1 MNRVVRG
8 ARGRLRRVRRALFRR
23 LGGFGLIGGMG
34 LGLQRI
40 SGDTASSY
48 QPRVGLDDQGAER
61 VRPTTARWEAIA
73 PHLPMTGSA
82 LDVGCNNGFF
92 TFKMAEHGLLSLGI
106 DSSSRNIATA
116 RLLGLR
122 NDPPHAAFARL
133 HLTSQ
138 TAASLPT
145 VDVVLCL
152 SVFHHLVR
160 YQGLEEATEVMRLL
174 ASKSQRLMVF
184 ETGQPD
190 EVSKSWW
197 QELAFMGDDPQAWV
211 SEFLTGL
218 GFARVRQL
226 GSFPGHENP
235 VERALVIAEKP
246 AISSERGQRPA

>member
-8 ARGRLRRVRRALFRR
+8 VRGRLRRVRKALFRR
-23 LGGFGLIGGMG
+23 LGGYGRIGGMG

-40 SGDTASSY
+40 SGDTGSY
-48 QPRVGLDDQGAER
+48 QPRVGLDDQSAER

-73 PHLPMTGSA
+73 PHLPTTGAA
-82 LDVGCNNGFF
+82 LDVGCNYGFF
-92 TFKMAEHGLLSLGI
+92 TFKMADHGLFSLGI

-122 NDPPHAAFARL
+122 NDAPHAAFARL
-133 HLTSQ
+133 HLTPQ

-160 YQGLEEATEVMRLL
+160 HQGLEEATEVMRLL
-174 ASKSQRLMVF
+174 ASRTQRLMVF
-184 ETGQPD
+184 ETGQAD

-197 QELAFMGDDPQAWV
+197 RELAFMGQDPQAWV

-218 GFARVRQL
+218 GFARVRQI
-226 GSFPGHENP
+226 GSFPGHKTA
-235 VERALVIAEKP
+235 VERALVVAEKP
-246 AISSERGQRPA
+246 PASTERDQRSA